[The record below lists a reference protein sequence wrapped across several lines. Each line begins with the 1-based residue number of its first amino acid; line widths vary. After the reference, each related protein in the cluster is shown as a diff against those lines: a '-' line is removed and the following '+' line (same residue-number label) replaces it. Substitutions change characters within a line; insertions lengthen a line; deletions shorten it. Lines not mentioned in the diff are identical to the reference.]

1 MTYREF
7 LENKID
13 IAPQSG
19 IEVDPAEINPAL
31 KDHQRVCVLWALRG
45 GRRGLFARFGL
56 GKTVMQLEW
65 CRIQQKHIG
74 GQTLIVMPLNVM
86 PEFRA
91 DAVHLL
97 GLDEPPYCRTMAEV
111 KACQAPIIL
120 TNYERVRDG
129 DIDPHYFTAVSL
141 DEAATLRSFGS
152 KTYQE
157 FMQKF
162 KGVRYKLTNTAT
174 PSPNRYKE
182 LIHYA
187 GFLEVMDTG
196 QALTRFFKRDSTK
209 ANNLTLY
216 PGRER
221 EFWIWCASWGL
232 FLQKPSDLGFSD
244 EGYSLPPM
252 DIRYHKLTSAERPSD
267 FEPDGQLK
275 LGHDAAMGLID
286 AAREKRDSIE
296 IRAAETARI
305 VAAAPTDHFV
315 IWHDLEEE
323 RRALKRALPE
333 MVDIYGCMDLE
344 TREQR
349 VMDFA
354 QGRTRLFGTKKSLSG
369 SGCNFQ
375 RYCHRAI
382 FMGIDY
388 EFNDFIQAVH
398 RIYRFLQQSPVVI
411 DILYMDTESEV
422 LLTLQRKWRQYDELS
437 AQMEEII
444 KTYGLGSLALEALKR
459 TIGCER
465 VEVTGKNYTAINND
479 CVEEVRSWPADSID
493 LYVTSIP
500 FGNHYEY
507 SPSYNDFGHNQ
518 DDAEFFKQMDYLTPE
533 LLRTLK
539 PGRVAAIHVK
549 DRVQFGNVTGMGMPT
564 IEPFHADC
572 ISHFIRHGFAYFGM
586 ITVVTDVVREN
597 NQTYRLGWTEQC
609 KDGTKMGVGC
619 PEYILLFRKLPT
631 DHSKGYADV
640 RVSKDKADY
649 TRAQWQ
655 IDAHAF
661 WRSSGDRPFGRED
674 LERIPVSKLQSVYRK
689 YSRGTVYDYNEHVKL
704 AEELD
709 KDGRLPSTFMVVAPG
724 SWDMTVWDDINRMR
738 TLNTSQ
744 SRRRQQ
750 MHVCPLQL
758 DIVERLINRYSNP
771 GDLVA
776 DPFAGLFTVPY
787 LAVKMGRKGKGV
799 ELNPDYFRDGVGYCE
814 TADAEQSAPTLFD
827 LMEEGEEAANA

>member
-1 MTYREF
+1 MTYKEF

-13 IAPQSG
+13 IAPLAG
-19 IEVDPAEINPAL
+19 IDVDPSEINPAL
-31 KDHQRVCVLWALRG
+31 KPHQRTSVLWALRG
-45 GRRGLFARFGL
+45 GRRGIFARFGL
-56 GKTVMQLEW
+56 GKTAMQLEW
-65 CRIQQKHIG
+65 CNQLQKHEG

-91 DAVHLL
+91 DAVNLL
-97 GLDEPPYCRTMAEV
+97 GMQEPPYCRTMAEV
-111 KACQAPIIL
+111 KASDAPIIL
-120 TNYERVRDG
+120 TNYERARDG

-157 FMQKF
+157 FMLKF

-216 PGRER
+216 PGREK

-244 EGYSLPPM
+244 AGYSLPPM
-252 DIRYHKLTSAERPSD
+252 NIRYHKLNSLDRPAE
-267 FEPDGQLK
+267 FEADGQMK
-275 LGHDAAMGLID
+275 LGHDAAMGLTD
-286 AAREKRDSIE
+286 AAKEKRDSIE
-296 IRAAETARI
+296 IRAAECKAI
-305 VAAAPTDHFV
+305 IDDSPDEHFV
-315 IWHDLEEE
+315 IWHDLEDE
-323 RRALKRALPE
+323 RKALKKAIPD
-333 MVDIYGCMDLE
+333 MVDIYGSMELE
-344 TREQR
+344 TREKR

-375 RYCHRAI
+375 RFCHRAI

-398 RIYRFLQQSPVVI
+398 RIYRFLQDKPVII
-411 DILYMDTESEV
+411 DILYMDTETEI
-422 LLTLQRKWRQYDELS
+422 LLALQRKWRQYDELS
-437 AQMEEII
+437 EKMEQII
-444 KTYGLGSLALEALKR
+444 KEYGLGSLALESLKR

-465 VEVTGKNYTAINND
+465 VEITGKSYTAINND
-479 CVEEVRSWPADSID
+479 CVEEIKNWPTDSID

-689 YSRGTVYDYNEHVKL
+689 YSRGSVYDYNEHVKL

>member
-1 MTYREF
+1 MTYQSF

-13 IAPQSG
+13 IAPLSG
-19 IEVDPAEINPAL
+19 IEVAESELNPAL
-31 KDHQRVCVLWALRG
+31 KPHQRVSVLWALRG
-45 GRRGLFARFGL
+45 GRRGIFARFGL
-56 GKTVMQLEW
+56 GKSVMQLEW
-65 CRIQQKHIG
+65 CRILQVHKG
-74 GQTLIVMPLNVM
+74 GQTLIVMPLNVL

-91 DAVHLL
+91 DAVNIL
-97 GLDEPPYCRTMAEV
+97 GMDPPPYCRTMAEV
-111 KACQAPIIL
+111 KECSAPIVL

-129 DIDPHYFTAVSL
+129 NIDPRAFTAVSL

-157 FMQKF
+157 FMRKF

-244 EGYSLPPM
+244 EGYSLPPL
-252 DIRYHKLTSAERPSD
+252 DIHYHKLHSVDRPAEFD
-267 FEPDGQLK
+267 PDGQLK
-275 LGHDAAMGLID
+275 LGHDAAMGLAD
-286 AAREKRDSIE
+286 AAREKRDSIA

-305 VAAAPTDHFV
+305 VNQSPDDHFV

-323 RRALKRALPE
+323 RRALKRAIPE
-333 MVDIYGCMDLE
+333 LVDIYGSMDLE

-398 RIYRFLQQSPVVI
+398 RIYRFLQTEPVAI
-411 DILYMDTESEV
+411 DILYMDTEGEI
-422 LLTLQRKWRQYDELS
+422 LLALQRKWKQYDELT
-437 AQMEEII
+437 ARMEEII
-444 KTYGLGSLALEALKR
+444 REYGLGSLALESLKR

-465 VEVTGKNYTAINND
+465 VEVKGKNYTAVNND
-479 CVEEVRSWPADSID
+479 CVEEVRTWPDNSID

-507 SPSYNDFGHNQ
+507 SPSYNDFGHNP
-518 DDAEFFKQMDYLTPE
+518 DDEEFFKQMDYLTPQ

-564 IEPFHADC
+564 MEPFHADC
-572 ISHFIRHGFAYFGM
+572 IAHFIRHGFAYFGM

-649 TRAQWQ
+649 TRARWQ
-655 IDAHAF
+655 IDAHGF
-661 WRSSGDRPFGRED
+661 WRSSGDRPFTRAE
-674 LERIPVSKLQSVYRK
+674 LERVPVSRLQNVYRK
-689 YSRGTVYDYNEHVKL
+689 YSRGTVYDYAEHVRL

-724 SWDMTVWDDINRMR
+724 SWNMAVWDDINRMR

-758 DIVERLINRYSNP
+758 DIVERLIERYSNQ
-771 GDLVA
+771 GELVA

-787 LAVKMGRKGKGV
+787 VALKMGRKGKGV

-814 TADAEQSAPTLFD
+814 AAEAEQEAPTLFD
-827 LMEEGEEAANA
+827 LMGETEEKQA